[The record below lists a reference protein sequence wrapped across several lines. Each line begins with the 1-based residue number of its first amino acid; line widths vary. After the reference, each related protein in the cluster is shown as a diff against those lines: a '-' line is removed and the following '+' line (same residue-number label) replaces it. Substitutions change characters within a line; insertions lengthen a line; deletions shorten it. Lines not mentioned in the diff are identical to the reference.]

1 MPESRAARE
10 LATFWSVETMR
21 AAKLQNLTETQLV
34 ERFLSIALQEDHAL
48 LMDEYG
54 KLRRLYWQ
62 LKAVEQELKARVD
75 DQRRMLASLF
85 NHPNAQVRLKAALA
99 TLAVAPE
106 AARATLQ
113 LISDRQEY
121 PQAADARGMMRA
133 IDEGTY
139 VPT

>member
-1 MPESRAARE
+1 
-10 LATFWSVETMR
+10 
-21 AAKLQNLTETQLV
+21 
-34 ERFLSIALQEDHAL
+34 
-48 LMDEYG
+48 
-54 KLRRLYWQ
+54 
-62 LKAVEQELKARVD
+62 
-75 DQRRMLASLF
+75 
-85 NHPNAQVRLKAALA
+85 LKAALA